1 MIAAWIHEEFSMP
14 VETASEPPFKNVARQ
29 MNKFLDQLQKGYSNF
44 CPSETWTPTV
54 NLYEN
59 DTAYLVCVDLA
70 GVDKDKIDV
79 LVEEQQLVLRGT
91 RAVPTPE
98 ESGNPE
104 LHNRRVRVH
113 VMEIDHGSFSR
124 HVELPEDVV
133 KESIAASY
141 RNGMLWIELPKKT

>member
-1 MIAAWIHEEFSMP
+1 MP
-14 VETASEPPFKNVARQ
+14 VQTASDPPFSNVARQ

-44 CPSETWTPTV
+44 CPTDTWTPNV

-59 DTAYLVCVDLA
+59 DTAYVVCVDLA
-70 GVDKDKIDV
+70 GVDKEKIDV
-79 LVEEQQLVLRGT
+79 LVEDQRMVLRGT

-124 HVELPEDVV
+124 HVELPEDVHRDR
-133 KESIAASY
+133 ITASY
-141 RNGMLWIELPKKT
+141 RNGMLWVELPKKA